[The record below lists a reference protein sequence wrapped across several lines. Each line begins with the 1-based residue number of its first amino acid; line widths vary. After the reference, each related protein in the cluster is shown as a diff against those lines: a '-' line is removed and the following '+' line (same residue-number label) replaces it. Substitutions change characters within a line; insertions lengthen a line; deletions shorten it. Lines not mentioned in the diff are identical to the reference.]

1 MGIRIP
7 IYTSL
12 GPSYR
17 RISVHLVNT
26 AARWEMNKPV
36 CFSIVDT
43 QDNYDF
49 GLIRPWM

>member
-12 GPSYR
+12 GSSYR

-26 AARWEMNKPV
+26 AAIWEINKPV
-36 CFSIVDT
+36 CFPILI
-43 QDNYDF
+43 QDSYDF